1 LSVGST
7 RIEAQV
13 SSSPE
18 GLVPGRTVMAAF
30 DPANAAVYEDPGTP
44 VPVEDEPLLSTSQA

>member
-1 LSVGST
+1 
-7 RIEAQV
+7 
-13 SSSPE
+13 
-18 GLVPGRTVMAAF
+18 MAAF